1 MEAVTIAQTPG
12 ELYNSILIDTP
23 LSEFFNGFS
32 EADLDEMNI
41 EIIRN
46 TLYKVAFLALSSN
59 QVALVELDRG
69 VLQAVQGYRRLH
81 GGDNVPHPRI
91 RSRPKS
97 VFDHDQLFRNRADKR
112 RTREALP
119 RVRNPLSL
127 RFGSFSII

>member
-46 TLYKVAFLALSSN
+46 TLYKVNSFSRYSRTNARI
-59 QVALVELDRG
+59 ELDRG
-69 VLQAVQGYRRLH
+69 VLQAMQGHRRLH
-81 GGDNVPHPRI
+81 RRNNVPD
-91 RSRPKS
+91 SR
-97 VFDHDQLFRNRADKR
+97 V
-112 RTREALP
+112 
-119 RVRNPLSL
+119 
-127 RFGSFSII
+127 